1 MDKDFEEKICRDFF
15 DKRVSDR
22 LTFELRSLKKRCEFI
37 RKLSHTAEKYLNVK
51 KIFRQFETPPDPEL
65 IKGFLGSEMC
75 YVISH
80 GDNDGNLLE
89 TAAALDELYLN
100 NMAYMLIGSNGETA
114 YLETE
119 NEYSRHRAYFLKG

>member
-1 MDKDFEEKICRDFF
+1 MDKDFEENICRNFF

-80 GDNDGNLLE
+80 GDM
-89 TAAALDELYLN
+89 TA
-100 NMAYMLIGSNGETA
+100 I
-114 YLETE
+114 
-119 NEYSRHRAYFLKG
+119 FLKRRRHLMSCTLTIWCICL